1 MSSQWA
7 VNYLVLNL
15 IRCYFLH
22 ENWVTFHC
30 INCQLNYCDT
40 IHCCESKIY
49 SITQAKI
56 AKPDLYM
63 VLRFLDIHYFA
74 IPIVNVTVNSTAV
87 SMASIQA
94 HDYSN

>member
-1 MSSQWA
+1 
-7 VNYLVLNL
+7 
-15 IRCYFLH
+15 
-22 ENWVTFHC
+22 
-30 INCQLNYCDT
+30 
-40 IHCCESKIY
+40 
-49 SITQAKI
+49 
-56 AKPDLYM
+56 M